1 MREDINILWLDDELN
16 SYAHDERKEIVKDI
30 LEDKGYKA
38 VFRECSTFEEADAE
52 LATVKRYD
60 FFISDFNLEDEET
73 GLTYLERIRER
84 NGYKQFV
91 ILYSNNEYS
100 TIKDEIVNVVKEK
113 SIDIFSNFTF
123 FSVGDQN
130 EENYFRKA
138 IDTILCR
145 WDELNAIRGR
155 FMFEN
160 AKLEHMLREKLCN
173 NMKDDRYIKEVE
185 EKEYRWLIKEFF
197 NRLRFDIRKKSE
209 RKSLKES
216 WIELANKRNLL
227 AHSEEKFDSEGGRG
241 YYIYSKDYHTEKEL
255 YMYEDSLD
263 DERRYISGLVPKLI
277 KLLNGEFL
285 QQPKK

>member
-1 MREDINILWLDDELN
+1 
-16 SYAHDERKEIVKDI
+16 
-30 LEDKGYKA
+30 
-38 VFRECSTFEEADAE
+38 
-52 LATVKRYD
+52 
-60 FFISDFNLEDEET
+60 
-73 GLTYLERIRER
+73 
-84 NGYKQFV
+84 
-91 ILYSNNEYS
+91 
-100 TIKDEIVNVVKEK
+100 
-113 SIDIFSNFTF
+113 
-123 FSVGDQN
+123 
-130 EENYFRKA
+130 
-138 IDTILCR
+138 
-145 WDELNAIRGR
+145 
-155 FMFEN
+155 MFEN

-173 NMKDDRYIKEVE
+173 NMKDARYIKEVE